1 MVNLFDYNLKHS
13 GKLIVSTPTP
23 NNDISY
29 EVKEKLPNA
38 MINIRYI
45 FSITPG
51 KRHGKDI
58 PDSDIGYMILPEY
71 SLIKLGSQII
81 FWGIPQQL
89 GLDLSPYDMET
100 MSIFYYTDQNHLSI
114 VEAQRR
120 DDVKFDVSI
129 IGKYYPRN
137 ISATLDDLGIFAI
150 PFNWKLSQKEWLN
163 ILQNFDY
170 SAKWLIEIDRPKLE
184 GFNEIIEFIKKAE
197 ESLYSKRDPE
207 DVLSNLRKA
216 KDAFQFYFDKHKEDI
231 SETIDNGSIGE
242 DGHPKKSDRINKIY
256 NDLSDLLDNNIFY
269 KDLSDLLNIGPH
281 SDKYKVTYEDALL
294 GYREFISLFSYL
306 SKIIS
311 QMNNKDKDI

>member
-1 MVNLFDYNLKHS
+1 MMNLYSRSLKPS
-13 GKLIVSTPTP
+13 GQLIVSTASS
-23 NNDISY
+23 DMSY
-29 EVKEKLPNA
+29 DVKEKLPNA
-38 MINIRYI
+38 MIEIKYM
-45 FSITPG
+45 FSLISGGMGGNNTSPM
-51 KRHGKDI
+51 
-58 PDSDIGYMILPEY
+58 GYRILPEY
-71 SLIKLGSQII
+71 SLIKLRGQII
-81 FWGIPQQL
+81 FWGIPE
-89 GLDLSPYDMET
+89 DLELHLPSMGT
-100 MSIFYYTDQNHLSI
+100 TSIFYYTDRNHLNI
-114 VEAQRR
+114 VEAQRN
-120 DDVKFDVSI
+120 DDIKFNVSI
-129 IGKYYPRN
+129 IAKYHPKN
-137 ISATLDDLGIFAI
+137 ISSRLDDLERFKIDFT
-150 PFNWKLSQKEWLN
+150 WKLSQKEWN
-163 ILQNFDY
+163 TILENVGY

-184 GFNEIIEFIKKAE
+184 GFDEIIEFIKKAE

-216 KDAFQFYFDKHKEDI
+216 KDAFQFYFDKHKKDI
-231 SETIDNGSIGE
+231 SETIDKGSIGE